1 MVAVSDISISLS
13 TEDGKSKAVLD
24 FSPISSISEGDSIYL
39 AVKDS
44 NVELTME
51 SDTSLSAWLDW
62 IIASYNLLPNISAT
76 LSRDSSNIVVLGN
89 NSDDLGVSLDLGSS

>member
-13 TEDGKSKAVLD
+13 TEDGNSKAILD

-39 AVKDS
+39 AIKDS

-62 IIASYNLLPNISAT
+62 VVSNYNLIPNISAI
-76 LSRDSSNIVVLGN
+76 LSRDSSNMVVLGN
-89 NSDDLGVSLDLGSS
+89 NSDDLDISLDLGSS